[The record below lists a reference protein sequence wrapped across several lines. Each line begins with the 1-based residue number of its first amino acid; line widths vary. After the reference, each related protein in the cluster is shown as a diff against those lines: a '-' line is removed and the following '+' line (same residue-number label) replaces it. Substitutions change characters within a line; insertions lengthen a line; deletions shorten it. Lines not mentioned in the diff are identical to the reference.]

1 MWRDLSIQGREWLG
15 DYVSQGLAM
24 GDFIPIAKTY
34 PKDCGQILENLKQE
48 KYRDKESGKELWKIF
63 LYER

>member
-1 MWRDLSIQGREWLG
+1 
-15 DYVSQGLAM
+15 M